1 MDETCDKEKNDG
13 RDRVTGAKSSRTFEE
28 IDPLD
33 GLTRLQRIRERTRG
47 LVQTVVAADLVVHDN
62 RVGRDWQGQL

>member
-13 RDRVTGAKSSRTFEE
+13 RDRSESSRTFEE

-33 GLTRLQRIRERTRG
+33 GLTRLQCISKRTRG
-47 LVQTVVAADLVVHDN
+47 LVQTVVAADLIVHDN

>member
-13 RDRVTGAKSSRTFEE
+13 RDRDRSESSRTFEE

>member
-13 RDRVTGAKSSRTFEE
+13 RDRSESSRTFEE

-33 GLTRLQRIRERTRG
+33 GLTRLQCIRKRTRG